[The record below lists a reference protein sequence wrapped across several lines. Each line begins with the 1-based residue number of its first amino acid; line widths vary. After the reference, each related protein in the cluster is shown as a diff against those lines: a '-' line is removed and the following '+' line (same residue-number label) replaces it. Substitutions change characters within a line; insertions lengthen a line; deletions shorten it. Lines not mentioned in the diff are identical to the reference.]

1 MNRENLDKVINNYIA
16 SFDTINDKEHREY
29 YKWEALRHFKDNFD
43 IDAPDFATMFKNATK
58 MTFNLINNSIVQPTM
73 GIIKLAERPEL
84 TETVRQMFKDLC
96 SDDNGNID
104 LRQDK
109 INRFICQCDQLLKT
123 YEKGKWKYAQD
134 IKSVIAYLAFIH
146 PERNYMFKSTEAHK
160 FKDCV
165 EFGHDFGR
173 GEAFSL
179 KKYYMLCDELV
190 KEIKSNESFIEMH
203 NARLTDNMYADDD
216 YHMLAYDIIYSAM
229 YYNLYYNVEI
239 KKPTKSGKPRVDTE
253 QLKKQQEEK
262 RSKLIDQIQK
272 HNDDLDLLFKQR
284 AEYDSFTTKGLVV
297 KHKTFGEGCI
307 SYYDTQFVKIDFD
320 GVEKKFFLPQGFTN
334 GYLSTDS
341 EEAVETMLKI
351 AKLDKQI
358 QDLEGTISNLSKQM
372 ESIG

>member
-1 MNRENLDKVINNYIA
+1 M
-16 SFDTINDKEHREY
+16 
-29 YKWEALRHFKDNFD
+29 
-43 IDAPDFATMFKNATK
+43 
-58 MTFNLINNSIVQPTM
+58 
-73 GIIKLAERPEL
+73 
-84 TETVRQMFKDLC
+84 
-96 SDDNGNID
+96 
-104 LRQDK
+104 
-109 INRFICQCDQLLKT
+109 
-123 YEKGKWKYAQD
+123 
-134 IKSVIAYLAFIH
+134 
-146 PERNYMFKSTEAHK
+146 
-160 FKDCV
+160 
-165 EFGHDFGR
+165 
-173 GEAFSL
+173 
-179 KKYYMLCDELV
+179 
-190 KEIKSNESFIEMH
+190 EMH

-239 KKPTKSGKPRVDTE
+239 RKPTKSGKPRVDTE

-272 HNDDLDLLFKQR
+272 HSDDLDLLFKQR